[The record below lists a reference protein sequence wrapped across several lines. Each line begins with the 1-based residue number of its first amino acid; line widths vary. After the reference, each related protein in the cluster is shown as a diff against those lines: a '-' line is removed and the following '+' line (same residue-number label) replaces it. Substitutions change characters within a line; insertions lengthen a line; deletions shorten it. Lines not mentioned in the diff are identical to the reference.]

1 MTYYMV
7 DISSSLPESHASR
20 PHSELWS
27 VMFFISHDF
36 NPHDSN
42 FRTVA
47 FLAEWFVIFLFLH
60 NSKLFIWLNI
70 VFIVLKPIRWIL
82 IQMVVYCYKAQK
94 SPLDHLVKSVQIR
107 SYFWSV
113 FGHFSS
119 SGHCCDFFAQFSKIN
134 CGFKFS
140 HWFVVCQLHQFQDKS
155 VQSSDS
161 SIYLST
167 LHTKVEI
174 IVRSNCLDE
183 RWRRITA

>member
-1 MTYYMV
+1 MLQFVPKEKLKLLFNRQCRVLWHPINSWLCIRIFLRLFGDEHFNSTDALHMTYYMV

-94 SPLDHLVKSVQIR
+94 SPLDHFVKSVQIR

-119 SGHCCDFFAQFSKIN
+119 SGHCCDFF
-134 CGFKFS
+134 C
-140 HWFVVCQLHQFQDKS
+140 
-155 VQSSDS
+155 
-161 SIYLST
+161 
-167 LHTKVEI
+167 
-174 IVRSNCLDE
+174 IVF
-183 RWRRITA
+183 

>member
-1 MTYYMV
+1 MHPDHIQSCDLWCFLFHTTLIHTTLTFAQSLFLQNGLLFFYFCIIKNFSFDLTLYLLCWSPSVEFYFRWSFTVIKLKNRPWITSWRVSKYGVISGLYLGTFHPV
-7 DISSSLPESHASR
+7 DIA
-20 PHSELWS
+20 
-27 VMFFISHDF
+27 
-36 NPHDSN
+36 
-42 FRTVA
+42 
-47 FLAEWFVIFLFLH
+47 VI
-60 NSKLFIWLNI
+60 
-70 VFIVLKPIRWIL
+70 
-82 IQMVVYCYKAQK
+82 
-94 SPLDHLVKSVQIR
+94 
-107 SYFWSV
+107 
-113 FGHFSS
+113 
-119 SGHCCDFFAQFSKIN
+119 FFAQFSKIN